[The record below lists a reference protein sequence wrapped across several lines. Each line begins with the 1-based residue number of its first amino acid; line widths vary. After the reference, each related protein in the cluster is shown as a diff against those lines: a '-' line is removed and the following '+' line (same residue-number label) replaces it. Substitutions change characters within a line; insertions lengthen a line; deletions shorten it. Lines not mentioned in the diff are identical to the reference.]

1 MSKSQKK
8 NQESTT
14 IEEVEEEVYLSY
26 TINVT
31 GDFVI
36 NIGENC
42 DVKIMSG
49 QPTNPPPKP
58 PGGGQ

>member
-1 MSKSQKK
+1 MKSKK

-14 IEEVEEEVYLSY
+14 SEEEQYLSY
-26 TINVT
+26 TINCEK
-31 GDFVI
+31 FVI
-36 NIGENC
+36 VIKDNA
-42 DVKIMSG
+42 KIKDFRVMSG